1 MLVDVLDLLHSA
13 ARDGGLLRLGIP
25 PAQAPTLD
33 WLTDPVLRETYLHSV
48 HPKYGLPTSPP
59 TPVGP
64 YVVQRF
70 QRGLMRRW
78 VDPPPVD
85 LPGVVTRLNEDAPP
99 VERLMVGD
107 LLRSSAMIPPRA
119 LVADLVG
126 DAHAHRPVPAIRRTN
141 PRTDVVAH
149 PLPASVT
156 TRAGEDVKASLK
168 PGVEPSSDL
177 DGLMQ
182 GVVSGQHSVNHSLRA
197 VHGEVAVQ
205 LDHGV
210 AGENGVSTID
220 LDLIIVLGGEREGGK
235 K

>member
-1 MLVDVLDLLHSA
+1 
-13 ARDGGLLRLGIP
+13 
-25 PAQAPTLD
+25 PAFRS
-33 WLTDPVLRETYLHSV
+33 TD
-48 HPKYGLPTSPP
+48 
-59 TPVGP
+59 
-64 YVVQRF
+64 
-70 QRGLMRRW
+70 
-78 VDPPPVD
+78 
-85 LPGVVTRLNEDAPP
+85 A
-99 VERLMVGD
+99 
-107 LLRSSAMIPPRA
+107 
-119 LVADLVG
+119 
-126 DAHAHRPVPAIRRTN
+126 
-141 PRTDVVAH
+141 RTDVITH
-149 PLPASVT
+149 PLPAAAT
-156 TRAGEDVKASLK
+156 ARAGENVKAGFE